1 MMAWMTIDGRLLALV
16 LVLGGVSCSDD
27 GGGGAGTGTGTGTAT
42 GAGAGT
48 GTDGGTATG
57 DDGGTE
63 TVDDGGTGTADDGG
77 TGTATATGTGTGTG
91 TGECEDPC
99 PAPNGGVEWECKLR
113 FMYGLNYAWHHFAG
127 DFGGIA
133 PWNQSGV
140 AGNEQVH
147 AQKLQDMADHGV
159 SVVRWWVFPDFRGD
173 GVAFDG
179 DENPT
184 GLGGTAVQ
192 DVQMALELAAQAD
205 VYLMLTLF
213 SFDNFRPSQENY
225 GIWVPGMAPMVR
237 NDTKR
242 SMLLENVV
250 RPFVQAA
257 AESPHSNRLIAWDVI
272 NEPEWAITGPNPY
285 GGEGF
290 DPNPELDPVT
300 HAEMET
306 FIAEVIAVLR
316 DESDALI
323 SVGGAAMK
331 WATAWS
337 AVDTDFHQF
346 HIYAWVNDYWPYTGT
361 PADYGVDDKPVV
373 MGELPL
379 GELDAGISYGE
390 VVSTFYDNGY
400 AGAMAWHYDEATPG
414 QLDEVKAFADLHP
427 CETKY

>member
-1 MMAWMTIDGRLLALV
+1 
-16 LVLGGVSCSDD
+16 
-27 GGGGAGTGTGTGTAT
+27 
-42 GAGAGT
+42 
-48 GTDGGTATG
+48 
-57 DDGGTE
+57 
-63 TVDDGGTGTADDGG
+63 
-77 TGTATATGTGTGTG
+77 
-91 TGECEDPC
+91 
-99 PAPNGGVEWECKLR
+99 
-113 FMYGLNYAWHHFAG
+113 MYGLNYAWHHFAG
-127 DFGGIA
+127 DFGGIS
-133 PWNQSGV
+133 PWNQPGV
-140 AGNEQVH
+140 AGDEDAH

-173 GVAFDG
+173 GVVFDG

-184 GLGGTAVQ
+184 GLGSTVVQ
-192 DVQMALELAAQAD
+192 DVQRALELAEEAD

-237 NDTKR
+237 DDTKR
-242 SMLLENVV
+242 NMLLENVV
-250 RPFVQAA
+250 RPFAQTA
-257 AESPHSNRLIAWDVI
+257 AESPYSSRLIAWDVI

-285 GGEGF
+285 GGEDF
-290 DPNPELDPVT
+290 TPNPELDPVS

-306 FIAEVIAVLR
+306 FIGEVIAVLR
-316 DESDALI
+316 DESDALV

-361 PADYGVDDKPVV
+361 PSDYGVDDKPVV

-379 GELDAGISYGE
+379 GELDAGIPYGE
-390 VVSTFYDNGY
+390 VVGTFYDSGY
-400 AGAMAWHYDEATPG
+400 AGAMAWQYDEATSD
-414 QLDEVKAFADLHP
+414 QLDEVETFSNLHP